1 MVIAEIEKAPVA
13 EVPDFDPRIGE
24 EQVDMEPV
32 EEIEEVPL
40 SSEDATR
47 VVRIKKNLTNENK

>member
-1 MVIAEIEKAPVA
+1 MLIAKIERTPAA

-32 EEIEEVPL
+32 KELEEVPL
-40 SSEDATR
+40 SSEDTSR
-47 VVRIKKNLTNENK
+47 VVRIGKNLTHENK